1 MNDIEK
7 FLNQLSEVIKNGS
20 FTRLT
25 LSKNK
30 GDDPTLKSVTI
41 RPVEI
46 KDVAQLSFLYRH
58 ETRDITKNYEP
69 KAALKIVENLLGET
83 FKNAH
88 LNSQTHES
96 QLLFSKKNRPLFST
110 RKTTKTE
117 AQNQSTEH
125 DRQKK
130 RIIDPARPFLKE
142 LGVTNQ
148 NNEVLPSMSRKW
160 KQINNFLELIDRA
173 VKDSKLADKQELNI
187 ADFGAGKGYL
197 TFAVHDHLSNALN
210 RTANVTGIELR
221 DSLVELCNKA
231 SKKLS
236 LETLKFFQ
244 GDVRTYNPEA
254 LDIMIA
260 LHACDIATDIAIHTG
275 IRTNAEIIMCAP
287 CCHKEIRPQIEIPE
301 VLKPILETG
310 IHLGQEADMITDTL
324 RALLLEANGYN
335 AQIFEFIALEH
346 TSKNKMILA
355 VKRTQPNQA
364 KQQKALEQVASL
376 KAFYGIKTQYL
387 EKLLSE

>member
-1 MNDIEK
+1 MNDLEN
-7 FLNQLSEVIKNGS
+7 FYNQLSQSFENKT

-30 GDDPTLKSVTI
+30 GEDPTLKNVTI
-41 RPVEI
+41 RPIEI
-46 KDVAQLSFLYRH
+46 KGKAQISFLYRH

-69 KAALKIVENLLGET
+69 KEALKIIKTLLGES

-110 RKTTKTE
+110 RKTAQTE
-117 AQNQSTEH
+117 QKNQSIEH
-125 DRQKK
+125 DRQKN
-130 RIIDPARPFLKE
+130 RIINPARPFLKE
-142 LGVTNQ
+142 LGITNQ
-148 NNEVLPSMSRKW
+148 NSEVLPSMSRKW
-160 KQINNFLELIDRA
+160 KQINSFLELIDRA
-173 VKDSKLADKQELNI
+173 VKESKLAEKQELHI

-197 TFAVHDHLSNALN
+197 TFAVHDHLSNKLN
-210 RTANVTGIELR
+210 RTAHVTGIELR

-231 SKKLS
+231 AKKLS
-236 LETLKFFQ
+236 LETLNFFQ
-244 GDVRTYNPEA
+244 GDVRSYKPEN

-275 IRTNAEIIMCAP
+275 IRTDAEIIMCAP

-301 VLKPILETG
+301 VLKPILNTG

-324 RALLLEANGYN
+324 RALLLEANGYSV
-335 AQIFEFIALEH
+335 QIFEFIALEH

-355 VKRTQPNQA
+355 VKRAQPNEA
-364 KQQKALEQVASL
+364 KQQKAREQVASL

-387 EKLLSE
+387 EQLLSK